1 MKTKEEIAE
10 HAEQLAE
17 ILYFNGILESY
28 ETRAYKLGYIKA
40 IEHTDQQTKELRE
53 EIERLKLDRSNI
65 IVEKNQTICDLM
77 EEIERLKESKWICV
91 DMPKDGT
98 SIIRWHKPSKNFVAV
113 LFNNQF
119 SRKLPWICT
128 TKSHCWPEE
137 SFEPNIWQ
145 PLPNNPL

>member
-40 IEHTDQQTKELRE
+40 IEHTDQQTKELR
-53 EIERLKLDRSNI
+53 
-65 IVEKNQTICDLM
+65 